1 MARFGRDLVRSLTQP
16 ALAEGLFTVGEKIGG
31 LPEASRKKEETQGML
46 KELSEAQASGNTSAV
61 ADIYERL
68 GTASGDAQYTL
79 HAASLRNNQR
89 INNAQ
94 IEITQDIEKLNDPAL
109 SDTQRAVIEG
119 RVKANAVALNDPQIL
134 SSTLSSIA
142 SARSASR
149 ADTKIAA
156 TEAVSSGMTR
166 EEFVKTYGAEDAIHY
181 DIARAQSL
189 NARASIEA
197 SEQAVLDDEFAEAM
211 QALENQFEVMMARP
225 SDAIDQ
231 EAAIDLQN
239 KMVDLAEKAGKPVS
253 GYTELFASRLQQKIA
268 DEIDAED
275 QARLVRESQEKQ
287 WADSTVQAVIRSGGA
302 DPLATLASRMES
314 ITDPAIQALYDKH
327 LAYIKK
333 GVEDHFQAVDEIS
346 ESFKTGQPSA
356 TAIDF
361 LSDPANA
368 NYFEGLDAA
377 ENALAELK
385 RLNKKVADGGTLNPN
400 DRTTQR
406 ASVKIINDEVAKARN
421 ARRKQE
427 TSEPV
432 AEINAG
438 KAVDNYLTKF
448 KKFQVSG
455 IEGVFAG
462 QSIYDAVERANN
474 AAITDEAGNDR
485 ELYKDIVNTLKRE
498 YMLRPNI
505 PAQEQIDIIRQV
517 VEEAGVKIS
526 GEAAFQL
533 REQRLEEVTNE
544 RVRLIRS
551 WVKKTYTQNGKAPS
565 ESEIDELL
573 DKESVRDD
581 AYQAVEG
588 MFVKI
593 EQAEAEQRANAYRE
607 MQELRRTRAV
617 RGG

>member
-16 ALAEGLFTVGEKIGG
+16 SFTEGLFTVGERIGG
-31 LPEASRKKEETQGML
+31 LPEASRKKEATEGML
-46 KELSEAQASGNTSAV
+46 KELSEAQASGNTTAI

-68 GTASGDAQYTL
+68 GTVSGDPQYTL
-79 HAASLRNNQR
+79 HAASLRNTQR
-89 INNAQ
+89 INDAQ
-94 IEITQDIEKLNDPAL
+94 MAITQDLEAL
-109 SDTQRAVIEG
+109 SDSALSDAQRAVLEG
-119 RVKANAVALNDPQIL
+119 KAKAKAVALNDPQIL

-142 SARSASR
+142 SARSTSR

-166 EEFVKTYGAEDAIHY
+166 EQFIQKYGSEDAIQY
-181 DIARAQSL
+181 DIAKAQSL
-189 NARASIEA
+189 NAKASIKA
-197 SEQAVLDDEFAEAM
+197 SEQATLDAEFLEAM
-211 QALENQFEVMMARP
+211 QTLENQFEVMMAKP
-225 SDAIDQ
+225 SDAIDEQ
-231 EAAIDLQN
+231 AAINLQN
-239 KMVDLAEKAGKPVS
+239 QMVDLAQKAGKPVS
-253 GYTELFASRLQQKIA
+253 GYTELFSSRLQQKIA

-275 QARLVRESQEKQ
+275 QARLIQESQEKQ
-287 WADSTVQAVIRSGGA
+287 WADSTMQAVIRSGSE
-302 DPLATLASRMES
+302 DPLAALANRMGS
-314 ITDPAIQALYDKH
+314 VTDPKIQALYDKH
-327 LAYIKK
+327 LTYIKK
-333 GVEDHFQAVDEIS
+333 GVENHFQAVDEIS

-368 NYFEGLDAA
+368 NYFEGVDSA
-377 ENALAELK
+377 ENALAEIK
-385 RLNKKVADGGTLNPN
+385 RLNKKVADGGTLNAN

-438 KAVDNYLTKF
+438 KAVDTYLAKF

-455 IEGVFAG
+455 LEGVFAG
-462 QSIYDAVERANN
+462 QSVYDAVERANN
-474 AAITDEAGNDR
+474 AAMMDEAGDDR
-485 ELYKDIVNTLKRE
+485 ELYKDIVDTLKRE

-505 PAQEQIDIIRQV
+505 PAQEQINIIRQV
-517 VEEAGVKIS
+517 VEEAGVKTS

-544 RVRLIRS
+544 RVALIRS
-551 WVKKTYTQNGKAPS
+551 WVKKTYTENGIAPS
-565 ESEIDELL
+565 ESEIDSLL

-581 AYQAVEG
+581 AYEAVEG
-588 MFVKI
+588 MFV
-593 EQAEAEQRANAYRE
+593 ERDRLEAEQREQAYRD
-607 MQELRRTRAV
+607 MQTLRRTRAV
-617 RGG
+617 RGS

>member
-16 ALAEGLFTVGEKIGG
+16 SFTEGLFTVGEKIGG
-31 LPEASRKKEETQGML
+31 LPEASRKKEQTQGML
-46 KELSEAQASGNTSAV
+46 KELSAAQASGDTSAV

-68 GTASGDAQYTL
+68 GTVSGDPQYTL
-79 HAASLRNNQR
+79 HAASLRNTQR
-89 INNAQ
+89 INDAQ
-94 IEITQDIEKLNDPAL
+94 IAITQDLEALSDPAL
-109 SDTQRAVIEG
+109 SDTQRAVLEG
-119 RVKANAVALNDPQIL
+119 KVKAQAVALNDPQIL

-142 SARSASR
+142 SARSTSR
-149 ADTKIAA
+149 SDTKIAA

-166 EEFVKTYGAEDAIHY
+166 EQFIQKYGPEDAIQY
-181 DIARAQSL
+181 DIAKAQSL
-189 NARASIEA
+189 NAKASIEA
-197 SEQAVLDDEFAEAM
+197 SEQATLDAEFSEAM
-211 QALENQFEVMMARP
+211 QVLENQFEVMMARP
-225 SDAIDQ
+225 SDAIDEQ
-231 EAAIDLQN
+231 AAINLQN
-239 KMVDLAEKAGKPVS
+239 QMVDLAQKAGKPVS
-253 GYTELFASRLQQKIA
+253 GYTELFSSRLQQKIA

-275 QARLVRESQEKQ
+275 QARLIQESQEKQ
-287 WADSTVQAVIRSGGA
+287 WADSTVQAVIRSGSK
-302 DPLATLASRMES
+302 DPLAALANRMES
-314 ITDPAIQALYDKH
+314 VTDPKIQALYDKH
-327 LAYIKK
+327 LTYIKK

-377 ENALAELK
+377 ENALAEIK
-385 RLNKKVADGGTLNPN
+385 RLNKKVADGGTLNAN

-438 KAVDNYLTKF
+438 KAVDTYLAKF

-455 IEGVFAG
+455 LEGVFAG
-462 QSIYDAVERANN
+462 QSVYDAVERANN
-474 AAITDEAGNDR
+474 AAMMDEAGDDR
-485 ELYKDIVNTLKRE
+485 ELYKDIVDTLKRE

-505 PAQEQIDIIRQV
+505 PAQEQINIIRQV
-517 VEEAGVKIS
+517 VEEAGVETS

-544 RVRLIRS
+544 RVALIRS
-551 WVKKTYTQNGKAPS
+551 WVKKTYTKDGRAPS
-565 ESEIDELL
+565 ESEIDSLL

-581 AYQAVEG
+581 AYEAVEG
-588 MFVKI
+588 MFV
-593 EQAEAEQRANAYRE
+593 ERDRLEAEQREQAYRD
-607 MQELRRTRAV
+607 MQTLRRTRAV
-617 RGG
+617 RGS